1 VFSTSDLGDRL
12 HAIRTPTLVAT
23 GEHDVGSNT
32 GMARYMHG
40 QIEGS
45 RLTILPG
52 LRHSILVEAPGL
64 VSRLVRDFLLAR
76 LDQA

>member
-1 VFSTSDLGDRL
+1 M
-12 HAIRTPTLVAT
+12 P
-23 GEHDVGSNT
+23 E
-32 GMARYMHG
+32 

-45 RLTILPG
+45 RLTILPR
-52 LRHSILVEAPGL
+52 LRHSILVEAPDL